1 VNKAK
6 MINLM
11 QFARK
16 AGKLVSGYD
25 ATIRALNRD
34 LVYLVVTAEDSS
46 ERTLKNLQHA
56 LEPLKARVKHLSFG
70 SQTEL
75 AQALGLPDTAVFGVL
90 DKNFA
95 GKIVEYWQAE
105 D

>member
-1 VNKAK
+1 
-6 MINLM
+6 MINLL

-34 LVYLVVTAEDSS
+34 TVHLVVSAEDSS
-46 ERTLKNLQHA
+46 ERTLRNLEHA
-56 LEPLKARVKHLSFG
+56 LEPLKTKVKHISFG
-70 SQTEL
+70 SQNDL
-75 AQALGLPDTAVFGVL
+75 ALALGLPETAVFGVL

>member
-1 VNKAK
+1 MNKAK
-6 MINLM
+6 MINLL

-34 LVYLVVTAEDSS
+34 TVHLVVSAEDSS
-46 ERTLKNLQHA
+46 ERTLRNLEHA
-56 LEPLKARVKHLSFG
+56 LEPLKTKVKHISFG
-70 SQTEL
+70 SQNDL
-75 AQALGLPDTAVFGVL
+75 ALALGLPETAVFGVL